1 MNEDEIVRMLS
12 YKQGRRVKTIKS
24 VLESKL
30 KNIVDTMDSKINA
43 LTEIKEEAPQDNKK
57 KKWKKLMY

>member
-1 MNEDEIVRMLS
+1 MLS

-30 KNIVDTMDSKINA
+30 KSIVEIMDTKINA
-43 LTEIKEEAPQDNKK
+43 MMEVKEEKPEEKK
-57 KKWKKLMY
+57 KK

>member
-57 KKWKKLMY
+57 KK

>member
-57 KKWKKLMY
+57 KKWKN

>member
-1 MNEDEIVRMLS
+1 MLS

-57 KKWKKLMY
+57 KK

>member
-1 MNEDEIVRMLS
+1 LNEDEIVRMLS

-57 KKWKKLMY
+57 KKWKN